1 MHGLFSSVLSTF
13 HGTII
18 LPDPLSIPLFLP
30 PWKTLILGGSCF
42 SIPRHPEISQD
53 SPLSPA
59 KNISLVLCEHPV
71 PSHSDRD
78 NPAVSSFC
86 RSFKSRC
93 WALYRL
99 VCVSLSGFS
108 SWRNKWI
115 SSHSLPC
122 TWRCLGVFAQL
133 GRNGWNSK
141 SAQPRK
147 WTPVFF
153 LLVQPQYL
161 DYFWKQRED
170 TKIMSGE
177 LEVVTSWFHQLF
189 LSCFSA
195 YLSPSIHEEY
205 KLWLFSGMMFFFCI
219 TFIELL
225 MLSYLFIMTL

>member
-18 LPDPLSIPLFLP
+18 LPDPLSIPSSSP
-30 PWKTLILGGSCF
+30 PWKSLILGGSCF

-53 SPLSPA
+53 SPLFESRQEYIIGAVWIPR
-59 KNISLVLCEHPV
+59 PV
-71 PSHSDRD
+71 PLRQGQ
-78 NPAVSSFC
+78 SSSVFLPP
-86 RSFKSRC
+86 RQDAELSLDS
-93 WALYRL
+93 Y
-99 VCVSLSGFS
+99 VSLSGFS

-115 SSHSLPC
+115 SSHPLPC
-122 TWRCLGVFAQL
+122 TLRCLGVFAQL

-189 LSCFSA
+189 LRILC
-195 YLSPSIHEEY
+195 
-205 KLWLFSGMMFFFCI
+205 
-219 TFIELL
+219 
-225 MLSYLFIMTL
+225 LFISINTRRV